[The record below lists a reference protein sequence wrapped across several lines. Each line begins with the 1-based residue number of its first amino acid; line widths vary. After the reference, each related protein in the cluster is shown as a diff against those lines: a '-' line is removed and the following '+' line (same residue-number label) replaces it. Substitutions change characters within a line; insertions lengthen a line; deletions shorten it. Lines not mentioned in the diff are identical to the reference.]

1 MARLYADA
9 NFPRPTVEKL
19 RRLGHDVTTV
29 QQTEGTSRPETPMD
43 DEQVLDVATRQNRI
57 VLTINVSDFEK
68 LHEASRKHSGIIGCK
83 TDLDFKRQARMID
96 DKIKEVGNL
105 ASQIHYISPPLL
117 SGKSKRKSRRKK

>member
-43 DEQVLDVATRQNRI
+43 DEQVLDIATLQNRI
-57 VLTINVSDFEK
+57 VLTINISDFEK
-68 LHEASRKHSGIIGCK
+68 LHQASRKHSGIIGCK

-96 DKIKEVGNL
+96 DKIKEVRNL
-105 ASQIHYISPPLL
+105 ASQIHYISPPA
-117 SGKSKRKSRRKK
+117 SGKSKRTSRRKK